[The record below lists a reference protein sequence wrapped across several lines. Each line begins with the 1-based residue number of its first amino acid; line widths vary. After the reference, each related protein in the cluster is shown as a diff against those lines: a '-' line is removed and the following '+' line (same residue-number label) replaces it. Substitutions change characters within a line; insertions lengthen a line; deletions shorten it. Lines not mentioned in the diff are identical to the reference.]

1 MLVGKSSSPMDGW
14 GVSGVSCDVFS
25 SVEHLRIP
33 KQRPQ
38 ESIIVDV
45 QSLHEKLRDR
55 CCVADF
61 FFLEGEC
68 LFWFASCSMGI
79 DSVAG
84 GVWFSFGVCVCV
96 SHSISK
102 GHQQVLHL
110 IQAGA
115 CGTLVLP
122 QTTKLRMKV
131 GSRD

>member
-1 MLVGKSSSPMDGW
+1 MDGW

-61 FFLEGEC
+61 FFLKGNAFVG
-68 LFWFASCSMGI
+68 LPLAVWGLT
-79 DSVAG
+79 VLQG
-84 GVWFSFGVCVCV
+84 GYGFPLVCVCV

-122 QTTKLRMKV
+122 QTTKLRMRV